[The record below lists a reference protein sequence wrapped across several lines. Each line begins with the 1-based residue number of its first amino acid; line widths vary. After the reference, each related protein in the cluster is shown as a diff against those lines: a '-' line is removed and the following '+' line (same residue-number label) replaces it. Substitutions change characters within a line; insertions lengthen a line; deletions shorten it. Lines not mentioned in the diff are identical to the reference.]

1 MIDLL
6 FSKPLVK
13 HSLII
18 NSTYIWK
25 ENKAETILQS
35 SIDELMRKSDWMDF
49 VVLEKVPQQAVKN
62 DFGD

>member
-6 FSKPLVK
+6 FSKLLVK